1 MDLCEGDIEET
12 LSLKNPN
19 QLSSR
24 VKNESQFQA
33 WQRSGWSES
42 TALQSWPM
50 LDTWEAEARALGGAS
65 TWEAEARALGG
76 ASTWEAEVRALGGVS
91 SEALRTGGTSSVT
104 GHALCVLS
112 RW

>member
-65 TWEAEARALGG
+65 
-76 ASTWEAEVRALGGVS
+76 

>member
-76 ASTWEAEVRALGGVS
+76 VS

>member
-65 TWEAEARALGG
+65 TWEAE
-76 ASTWEAEVRALGGVS
+76 VRALGGVS